1 MFDSVLNTHWPVLLL
16 TLLMEMRKCRLG
28 VVIYFS
34 RGVLTLVHRKY
45 TENNALLK
53 LCDIGKSG
61 KQFFFFI
68 LALCLFSDMERCSLR
83 WVFLKSKQNLWR
95 IPLKGKKEFIF
106 NNVAGLQNCMLWSCK
121 FSLNIFE
128 QLPVCFCLWLCYI
141 WFLRCHNK

>member
-1 MFDSVLNTHWPVLLL
+1 MFDSVLNTHWSVLLL

-61 KQFFFFI
+61 KQFFFFYFGLVLI
-68 LALCLFSDMERCSLR
+68 FGHGK
-83 WVFLKSKQNLWR
+83 VFLKMGV
-95 IPLKGKKEFIF
+95 PKK
-106 NNVAGLQNCMLWSCK
+106 
-121 FSLNIFE
+121 
-128 QLPVCFCLWLCYI
+128 
-141 WFLRCHNK
+141 